1 MGVII
6 VQGRSAGV
14 DWEANTEN
22 HSAGLFVKSNL
33 RNWGRFVS
41 SSSWEFP
48 AAPSTAAAPLAAHHQ
63 LLPENFVGRLFT
75 SSKLNVKP
83 VDLGAAP
90 RSQ

>member
-1 MGVII
+1 MFIGTV
-6 VQGRSAGV
+6 GRP
-14 DWEANTEN
+14 
-22 HSAGLFVKSNL
+22 FVESNL

-63 LLPENFVGRLFT
+63 LLPENSQRFFR
-75 SSKLNVKP
+75 SSKLDVKP